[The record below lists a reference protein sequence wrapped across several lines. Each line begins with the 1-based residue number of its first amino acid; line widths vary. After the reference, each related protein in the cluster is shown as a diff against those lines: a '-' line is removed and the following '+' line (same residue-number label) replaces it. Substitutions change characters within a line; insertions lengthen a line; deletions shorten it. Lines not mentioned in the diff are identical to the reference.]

1 MRGCCLRLRC
11 GSGLLLRRRADGAIL
26 QAKSAKM
33 TRKGMGMYMRKG
45 LRRLVGLALAVGLA
59 VAVVQLNESREA
71 LDARQ
76 AAERTRIEDLYH
88 RIDDDLND
96 VDVSLSKLSA
106 ASSPRQSVLLLGDVW
121 RSTGS
126 AGAAMGL
133 LPLSHADSCDMSQ
146 FITRCGD
153 YAHALMGRVL
163 QGRVL
168 TSEDRQQLQ
177 DMRTA
182 CAQIRQ
188 VAGEAIQNGD
198 YVAADNVDT
207 GCYEQSQ
214 SEAAISEYPTLIYD
228 GPFSESAE
236 NQYELTVNTTDR
248 GQVDLSLTE
257 QGGQMLSFM
266 AAPTGDRNDPPS
278 DEESERLKAAAL
290 SFLQELGV
298 EDPAAAYAQY
308 YQGVA
313 VLNFAPRQDGVI
325 LYSDLV
331 KVYLDRENA
340 EVMGLDARNYRLNH
354 RTRDLPKPRITEQQ
368 AAAYVSDSLQVE
380 QTALALIPLTQQ
392 TEVLCYEFK
401 ATQNE
406 TFYIVYI
413 NALTG
418 RPLRHEG
425 RTIRPTRSHKHHAPQ
440 GNLRGDILA
449 RVFLQTLLQNFY

>member
-1 MRGCCLRLRC
+1 MKKVN
-11 GSGLLLRRRADGAIL
+11 D
-26 QAKSAKM
+26 
-33 TRKGMGMYMRKG
+33 MRKG
-45 LRRLVGLALAVGLA
+45 LRRLIWAALAVGL
-59 VAVVQLNESREA
+59 VAALVKLGEDREA
-71 LDARQ
+71 LAARQ
-76 AAERTRIEDLYH
+76 AAERTRIENLYH

-121 RSTGS
+121 RATGS

-146 FITRCGD
+146 FVTRCGD

-163 QGRVL
+163 QGRAL
-168 TSEDRQQLQ
+168 TEEDRRQLG
-177 DMRTA
+177 DMRAA

-188 VAGEAIQNGD
+188 VAGEAIQSGD
-198 YVAADNVDT
+198 YVAADNVDA

-236 NQYELTVNTTDR
+236 NRPPQGEIGERITAQQAAERARRLFSDGTVADTVYVPGALPVYELSVQSASR
-248 GQVDLSLTE
+248 GQVSLSLTE
-257 QGGQMLSFM
+257 QGGELLSFM
-266 AAPTGDRNDPPS
+266 GAPTGDKNDPPS
-278 DEESERLKAAAL
+278 DEESEKLKAAAL

-308 YQGVA
+308 YQGAA

-331 KVYLDRENA
+331 KVYMDRETG

-354 RTRDLPKPRITEQQ
+354 RQRALPRPKLTEEE
-368 AAAYVSDSLQVE
+368 AGAYVSGELQVE
-380 QTALALIPLTQQ
+380 HTDLALIPLTQQ

-401 ATQNE
+401 ATKDD
-406 TFYIVYI
+406 TFYIVYV

-418 RPLRHEG
+418 QEEQIFQVINSAEG
-425 RTIRPTRSHKHHAPQ
+425 D
-440 GNLRGDILA
+440 L
-449 RVFLQTLLQNFY
+449 VV

>member
-1 MRGCCLRLRC
+1 MH
-11 GSGLLLRRRADGAIL
+11 
-26 QAKSAKM
+26 
-33 TRKGMGMYMRKG
+33 MRKG
-45 LRRLVGLALAVGLA
+45 LRRLLTAALGLGL
-59 VAVVQLNESREA
+59 VTTVVQWRQSEETLA
-71 LDARQ
+71 ARQ
-76 AAERTRIEDLYH
+76 AAEQTRIENLYH

-121 RSTGS
+121 RATGS

-146 FITRCGD
+146 FVTRCGD

-163 QGRVL
+163 QGRAL
-168 TSEDRQQLQ
+168 TDEDKRQLQ

-188 VAGEAIQNGD
+188 VAGEAIQSGD

-236 NQYELTVNTTDR
+236 NQAPQSAPGERITAQQAETAAGRLFPGGQVIATAYVPGALPVYELTVNTTDR
-248 GQVDLSLTE
+248 GQVSLSLTV
-257 QGGQMLSFM
+257 QGGQLLSFM
-266 AAPTGDRNDPPS
+266 AAPTGNKNDPPR
-278 DEESERLKAAAL
+278 DAESEALKQSAL

-313 VLNFAPRQDGVI
+313 VLNFAPRQEGVI

-331 KVYLDRENA
+331 KVYLDRETG

-354 RTRDLPKPRITEQQ
+354 RTRELPRPKLTEEQ
-368 AAAYVSDSLQVE
+368 AGAYVSGDLQVE
-380 QTALALIPLTQQ
+380 HTDLALIPLTQQ
-392 TEVLCYEFK
+392 TEVLCYEYK
-401 ATQNE
+401 ATENG

-418 RPLRHEG
+418 EEEQIFQVINSAEG
-425 RTIRPTRSHKHHAPQ
+425 D
-440 GNLRGDILA
+440 L
-449 RVFLQTLLQNFY
+449 VV

>member
-1 MRGCCLRLRC
+1 
-11 GSGLLLRRRADGAIL
+11 
-26 QAKSAKM
+26 
-33 TRKGMGMYMRKG
+33 MRKG
-45 LRRLVGLALAVGLA
+45 LRRLIWAALAVGL
-59 VAVVQLNESREA
+59 VAALVKLGEDREA
-71 LDARQ
+71 LAARQ
-76 AAERTRIEDLYH
+76 AAERTRIENLYH

-121 RSTGS
+121 RATGS

-146 FITRCGD
+146 FVTRCGD

-163 QGRVL
+163 QGRAL
-168 TSEDRQQLQ
+168 TEEDRKQLG
-177 DMRTA
+177 DMRAA

-188 VAGEAIQNGD
+188 VAGEAIQSGD
-198 YVAADNVDT
+198 YVAADNVDA

-236 NQYELTVNTTDR
+236 NRPPQGEIGERITAQQAAERARRLFSDGTVADTVYVPGALPVYELSVQSASR
-248 GQVDLSLTE
+248 GQVSLSLTE
-257 QGGQMLSFM
+257 QGGELLSFM
-266 AAPTGDRNDPPS
+266 GAPTGDKNDPPS
-278 DEESERLKAAAL
+278 DEESEKLKAAAL

-308 YQGVA
+308 YQGAA
-313 VLNFAPRQDGVI
+313 VLNFAPRQAGVI

-331 KVYLDRENA
+331 KVYMDRETG

-354 RTRDLPKPRITEQQ
+354 RQRALPRPKLTEEE
-368 AAAYVSDSLQVE
+368 AGTYVSGELQVE
-380 QTALALIPLTQQ
+380 HTDLALIPLTQQ

-401 ATQNE
+401 ATKDD
-406 TFYIVYI
+406 TFYIVYV

-418 RPLRHEG
+418 EEEQIFQVINSAEG
-425 RTIRPTRSHKHHAPQ
+425 D
-440 GNLRGDILA
+440 L
-449 RVFLQTLLQNFY
+449 VV

>member
-1 MRGCCLRLRC
+1 M
-11 GSGLLLRRRADGAIL
+11 
-26 QAKSAKM
+26 
-33 TRKGMGMYMRKG
+33 
-45 LRRLVGLALAVGLA
+45 RRLIWAALAVGL
-59 VAVVQLNESREA
+59 VAALVKLGEDREA
-71 LDARQ
+71 LAARQ
-76 AAERTRIEDLYH
+76 AAERTRIENLYH

-121 RSTGS
+121 RATGS

-146 FITRCGD
+146 FVTRCGD

-163 QGRVL
+163 QGRAL
-168 TSEDRQQLQ
+168 TEEDRRQLG
-177 DMRTA
+177 DMRAA

-188 VAGEAIQNGD
+188 VAGEAIQSGD
-198 YVAADNVDT
+198 YVAADNVDA

-236 NQYELTVNTTDR
+236 NRPPQGEIGERITAQQAAERARRLFSDGTVAETVYVPGALPVYELSVQSASR
-248 GQVDLSLTE
+248 GQVSLSLTE
-257 QGGQMLSFM
+257 QGGELLSFM
-266 AAPTGDRNDPPS
+266 GAPTGDKNDPPS
-278 DEESERLKAAAL
+278 DEESEKLKAAAL

-308 YQGVA
+308 YQGAA
-313 VLNFAPRQDGVI
+313 VLNFAPRQAGVI

-331 KVYLDRENA
+331 KVYMDRETG

-354 RTRDLPKPRITEQQ
+354 RQRALPRPKLTEEE
-368 AAAYVSDSLQVE
+368 AGAYVSGELQVE
-380 QTALALIPLTQQ
+380 HTDLALIPLTQQ

-401 ATQNE
+401 ATKDG
-406 TFYIVYI
+406 TFYIVYV

-418 RPLRHEG
+418 EEEQIFQVINSAEG
-425 RTIRPTRSHKHHAPQ
+425 D
-440 GNLRGDILA
+440 L
-449 RVFLQTLLQNFY
+449 VV

>member
-1 MRGCCLRLRC
+1 M
-11 GSGLLLRRRADGAIL
+11 
-26 QAKSAKM
+26 
-33 TRKGMGMYMRKG
+33 RKGM
-45 LRRLVGLALAVGLA
+45 RRLVWTALAVGLV
-59 VAVVQLNESREA
+59 VALVQLNESREA

-76 AAERTRIEDLYH
+76 AAERTRIENLYH

-126 AGAAMGL
+126 AGAAMAL
-133 LPLSHADSCDMSQ
+133 LPLSHADNSQMCQ

-163 QGRVL
+163 QGRAL
-168 TSEDRQQLQ
+168 TDEDKKQLQ

-188 VAGEAIQNGD
+188 IADEAIQSGD
-198 YVAADNVDT
+198 FVAADNVDG

-236 NQYELTVNTTDR
+236 NQAPKRDPGERITAQQAQLAAQKLFPGCAVKASAYVPGALPVYELTLETADR
-248 GQVDLSLTE
+248 GEVDLSLTE
-257 QGGQMLSFM
+257 QGGELLSYM
-266 AAPTGDRNDPPS
+266 ASPTGDKNDPPS
-278 DEESERLKAAAL
+278 DEESEKLKAAAL
-290 SFLQELGV
+290 AFLQELGV

-313 VLNFAPRQDGVI
+313 VLNFAPRQAGVI

-331 KVYLDRENA
+331 KVYMDRETG
-340 EVMGLDARNYRLNH
+340 EVMGVDARNYRLNH
-354 RTRDLPKPRITEQQ
+354 RTRALPKRKITQQQ
-368 AAAYVSDSLQVE
+368 AAEYVSGSLQVE
-380 QTALALIPLTQQ
+380 HVDLALIPLTQQ

-401 ATQNE
+401 ATQND

-413 NALTG
+413 NAITG
-418 RPLRHEG
+418 EEEQIFQVINSQEG
-425 RTIRPTRSHKHHAPQ
+425 D
-440 GNLRGDILA
+440 L
-449 RVFLQTLLQNFY
+449 VV

>member
-1 MRGCCLRLRC
+1 
-11 GSGLLLRRRADGAIL
+11 
-26 QAKSAKM
+26 
-33 TRKGMGMYMRKG
+33 MRKG
-45 LRRLVGLALAVGLA
+45 LRKIVLAALAVGLIA
-59 VAVVQLNESREA
+59 ALVKLNEGREA
-71 LDARQ
+71 LAARQ
-76 AAERTRIEDLYH
+76 AAERTRIENLYH

-126 AGAAMGL
+126 AGAAMAL
-133 LPLSHADSCDMSQ
+133 LPLSHADSAGMCQ

-153 YAHALMGRVL
+153 YAQALMGRVL
-163 QGRVL
+163 QGKAL
-168 TSEDRQQLQ
+168 TDDDRRQLQ

-188 VAGEAIQNGD
+188 MAGEAIQSGD
-198 YVAADNVDT
+198 FVAADNVDG
-207 GCYEQSQ
+207 GCYEQQ

-236 NQYELTVNTTDR
+236 NQAPQSDPGERITAQQAEAAAGRLFPGGKVTATAYVPGSLPVYELTVDTADR
-248 GQVDLSLTE
+248 GQVSLSLTE
-257 QGGQMLSFM
+257 QGGQLLAFM
-266 AAPTGDRNDPPS
+266 GTPAGDKNDPPS
-278 DEESERLKAAAL
+278 DQESERLKQAAL

-313 VLNFAPRQDGVI
+313 VLNFAPRQEGVI

-331 KVYLDRENA
+331 KVYLDRDTG
-340 EVMGLDARNYRLNH
+340 EVMGMDARNYRLNH
-354 RTRDLPKPRITEQQ
+354 RPRSLPRPQITEQQ
-368 AAAYVSDSLQVE
+368 AADYVSGSLRIE
-380 QTALALIPLTQQ
+380 QIALALIPLTEQ

-401 ATQNE
+401 ATQSE

-418 RPLRHEG
+418 EEEQIFEVINSEEG
-425 RTIRPTRSHKHHAPQ
+425 D
-440 GNLRGDILA
+440 L
-449 RVFLQTLLQNFY
+449 VV

>member
-1 MRGCCLRLRC
+1 
-11 GSGLLLRRRADGAIL
+11 
-26 QAKSAKM
+26 
-33 TRKGMGMYMRKG
+33 MRKG
-45 LRRLVGLALAVGLA
+45 LRRLIWAALAVGL
-59 VAVVQLNESREA
+59 VAALVKLGEDREA
-71 LDARQ
+71 LAARQ
-76 AAERTRIEDLYH
+76 AAERTRIENLYH

-121 RSTGS
+121 RATGS

-146 FITRCGD
+146 FVTRCGD

-163 QGRVL
+163 QGRAL
-168 TSEDRQQLQ
+168 TEEDRKQLG
-177 DMRTA
+177 DMRAA

-188 VAGEAIQNGD
+188 VAGEAIQSGD
-198 YVAADNVDT
+198 YVAADNVDA

-236 NQYELTVNTTDR
+236 NRPPQGEIGERITAQQAAERARRLFSDGTVADTVYVPGALPVYELSVQSTSR
-248 GQVDLSLTE
+248 GQVSLSLTE
-257 QGGQMLSFM
+257 QGGELLSFM
-266 AAPTGDRNDPPS
+266 GAPTGDKNDPPS
-278 DEESERLKAAAL
+278 DEESEKLKAAAL

-308 YQGVA
+308 YQGAA

-331 KVYLDRENA
+331 KVYMDRETG

-354 RTRDLPKPRITEQQ
+354 RQRALPRPKLTEEE
-368 AAAYVSDSLQVE
+368 AGTYVSGELQVE
-380 QTALALIPLTQQ
+380 HTDLALIPLTPQ

-401 ATQNE
+401 ATKDG
-406 TFYIVYI
+406 TFYIVYV

-418 RPLRHEG
+418 EEEQIFQVINSAEG
-425 RTIRPTRSHKHHAPQ
+425 D
-440 GNLRGDILA
+440 L
-449 RVFLQTLLQNFY
+449 VV

>member
-1 MRGCCLRLRC
+1 
-11 GSGLLLRRRADGAIL
+11 
-26 QAKSAKM
+26 
-33 TRKGMGMYMRKG
+33 MRKG
-45 LRRLVGLALAVGLA
+45 LRRLIWAALAVGL
-59 VAVVQLNESREA
+59 VAALVKLGEDREA
-71 LDARQ
+71 LAAQQ
-76 AAERTRIEDLYH
+76 AAERTRIENLYH

-121 RSTGS
+121 RATGS

-146 FITRCGD
+146 FVTRCGD

-163 QGRVL
+163 QGRAL
-168 TSEDRQQLQ
+168 TEEDRKQLG

-188 VAGEAIQNGD
+188 VAGEAIQSGD
-198 YVAADNVDT
+198 YVAADNVDA

-236 NQYELTVNTTDR
+236 NRPPQGEIGERITAQQAAERARRLFSDGTVAETVYVPGALPVYELSVQSASR
-248 GQVDLSLTE
+248 GQVSLSLTE
-257 QGGQMLSFM
+257 QGGELLSFM
-266 AAPTGDRNDPPS
+266 GAPTGDKNDPPS
-278 DEESERLKAAAL
+278 DEESEKLKAAAL

-308 YQGVA
+308 YQGAA
-313 VLNFAPRQDGVI
+313 VLNFAPRQAGVI

-331 KVYLDRENA
+331 KVYMDRETG

-354 RTRDLPKPRITEQQ
+354 RQRALPRPKLTEEE
-368 AAAYVSDSLQVE
+368 AGTYVSGELQVE
-380 QTALALIPLTQQ
+380 HTDLALIPLTQQ

-401 ATQNE
+401 ATKDG
-406 TFYIVYI
+406 TFYIVYV

-418 RPLRHEG
+418 QEEQIFQVINSAEG
-425 RTIRPTRSHKHHAPQ
+425 D
-440 GNLRGDILA
+440 L
-449 RVFLQTLLQNFY
+449 VV

>member
-1 MRGCCLRLRC
+1 MKKVN
-11 GSGLLLRRRADGAIL
+11 D
-26 QAKSAKM
+26 
-33 TRKGMGMYMRKG
+33 MRKG
-45 LRRLVGLALAVGLA
+45 LRRLIWAALAVGL
-59 VAVVQLNESREA
+59 VAALVKLGEDREA
-71 LDARQ
+71 LAARQ
-76 AAERTRIEDLYH
+76 TAERTRIENLYR

-121 RSTGS
+121 RATGS

-146 FITRCGD
+146 FVTRCGD

-163 QGRVL
+163 QGRTL
-168 TSEDRQQLQ
+168 TEEDRRQLG
-177 DMRTA
+177 DMRAT

-188 VAGEAIQNGD
+188 VAGEAIQSGD
-198 YVAADNVDT
+198 YVAADNVDA

-236 NQYELTVNTTDR
+236 NRPPQGEIGERITAQQAAERARRLFSDGTVADTVYVPGALPVYELSVQSASR
-248 GQVDLSLTE
+248 GQVSLSLTE
-257 QGGQMLSFM
+257 QGGELLSFM
-266 AAPTGDRNDPPS
+266 GAPTGDKNDPPS
-278 DEESERLKAAAL
+278 DEESEKLKAAAL

-308 YQGVA
+308 YQGAA
-313 VLNFAPRQDGVI
+313 VLNFAPRQAGVI

-331 KVYLDRENA
+331 KVYMDRETG

-354 RTRDLPKPRITEQQ
+354 RQRALPRPKLTEEE
-368 AAAYVSDSLQVE
+368 AGTYVSGELQVE
-380 QTALALIPLTQQ
+380 HTDLALIPLTQQ

-401 ATQNE
+401 ATKDG
-406 TFYIVYI
+406 TFYIVYV

-418 RPLRHEG
+418 EEEQIFQVINSAEG
-425 RTIRPTRSHKHHAPQ
+425 D
-440 GNLRGDILA
+440 L
-449 RVFLQTLLQNFY
+449 VV

>member
-1 MRGCCLRLRC
+1 M
-11 GSGLLLRRRADGAIL
+11 
-26 QAKSAKM
+26 
-33 TRKGMGMYMRKG
+33 
-45 LRRLVGLALAVGLA
+45 RRLIWAALAVGL
-59 VAVVQLNESREA
+59 VAALVKLGEDREA
-71 LDARQ
+71 LAARQ
-76 AAERTRIEDLYH
+76 AAERTRIENLYH

-121 RSTGS
+121 RATGS

-146 FITRCGD
+146 FVTRCGD

-163 QGRVL
+163 QGRAL
-168 TSEDRQQLQ
+168 TEEDRKQLG
-177 DMRTA
+177 DMRAA

-188 VAGEAIQNGD
+188 VAGEAIQSGD
-198 YVAADNVDT
+198 YVAADNVDA

-236 NQYELTVNTTDR
+236 NRPPQGEIGERITAQQAAERARRLFSDGTVAETVYVPGALPVYELSVQSASR
-248 GQVDLSLTE
+248 GQVSLSLTE
-257 QGGQMLSFM
+257 QGGELLSFM
-266 AAPTGDRNDPPS
+266 GAPTGDKNDPPS
-278 DEESERLKAAAL
+278 DEESEKLKAAAL

-308 YQGVA
+308 YQGAA
-313 VLNFAPRQDGVI
+313 VLNFAPRQAGVI

-331 KVYLDRENA
+331 KVYMDRETG

-354 RTRDLPKPRITEQQ
+354 RQRALPRPKLTEEE
-368 AAAYVSDSLQVE
+368 AGTYVSGELQVE
-380 QTALALIPLTQQ
+380 HTDLALIPLTQQ

-401 ATQNE
+401 ATKDG
-406 TFYIVYI
+406 TFYIVYV

-418 RPLRHEG
+418 EEEQIFQVINSAEG
-425 RTIRPTRSHKHHAPQ
+425 D
-440 GNLRGDILA
+440 L
-449 RVFLQTLLQNFY
+449 VV

>member
-1 MRGCCLRLRC
+1 
-11 GSGLLLRRRADGAIL
+11 
-26 QAKSAKM
+26 
-33 TRKGMGMYMRKG
+33 MRKG
-45 LRRLVGLALAVGLA
+45 LRRLIWAALAVGL
-59 VAVVQLNESREA
+59 VAALVKLGEDREA
-71 LDARQ
+71 LAARQ
-76 AAERTRIEDLYH
+76 AAERTRIENLYH

-121 RSTGS
+121 RATGS

-146 FITRCGD
+146 FVTRCGD

-163 QGRVL
+163 QGRTL
-168 TSEDRQQLQ
+168 TEEDRRQLG
-177 DMRTA
+177 DMRAA

-188 VAGEAIQNGD
+188 VAGEAIQSGD
-198 YVAADNVDT
+198 YVAADNVDA

-236 NQYELTVNTTDR
+236 NRPPQGEIGERITAQQAAERARRLFSDGTVAETVYVPGALPVYELSVQSASR
-248 GQVDLSLTE
+248 GQVSLSLTE
-257 QGGQMLSFM
+257 QGGELLSFM
-266 AAPTGDRNDPPS
+266 GAPTGDKNDPPS
-278 DEESERLKAAAL
+278 DEESEKLKAAAL

-308 YQGVA
+308 YQGAA

-331 KVYLDRENA
+331 KVYMDRETG

-354 RTRDLPKPRITEQQ
+354 RQRALPRPKLTEEE
-368 AAAYVSDSLQVE
+368 AGAYVSGELQVE
-380 QTALALIPLTQQ
+380 HTDLALIPLTQQ

-401 ATQNE
+401 ATKDG
-406 TFYIVYI
+406 TFYIVYV

-418 RPLRHEG
+418 EEEQIFEVINSAEG
-425 RTIRPTRSHKHHAPQ
+425 D
-440 GNLRGDILA
+440 L
-449 RVFLQTLLQNFY
+449 VV

>member
-1 MRGCCLRLRC
+1 
-11 GSGLLLRRRADGAIL
+11 
-26 QAKSAKM
+26 
-33 TRKGMGMYMRKG
+33 MYMRKG

-59 VAVVQLNESREA
+59 VAVVRLNESREA

-146 FITRCGD
+146 FVTRCGD

-236 NQYELTVNTTDR
+236 NQAPKGDPGERITAQQAQGLARKLFPGGEIQAWAYVPGALPVYELTLETADR

-354 RTRDLPKPRITEQQ
+354 RTRDLPKPQITEQQ

-418 RPLRHEG
+418 QEEQIFEVINSEEG
-425 RTIRPTRSHKHHAPQ
+425 D
-440 GNLRGDILA
+440 L
-449 RVFLQTLLQNFY
+449 VV

>member
-1 MRGCCLRLRC
+1 
-11 GSGLLLRRRADGAIL
+11 
-26 QAKSAKM
+26 
-33 TRKGMGMYMRKG
+33 MRKG
-45 LRRLVGLALAVGLA
+45 WRRLIWAVLGLGLVVAL
-59 VAVVQLNESREA
+59 VQLNESREA

-76 AAERTRIEDLYH
+76 AAERTRIENLYH

-126 AGAAMGL
+126 AGAAMAL
-133 LPLSHADSCDMSQ
+133 LPLSHADNSQMCQ

-153 YAHALMGRVL
+153 YAHALMGQVL
-163 QGRVL
+163 QGKAL
-168 TSEDRQQLQ
+168 TDEDQRQLQ
-177 DMRTA
+177 QMRAA

-188 VAGEAIQNGD
+188 IAGEAIQSGD
-198 YVAADNVDT
+198 FVAADNVDG

-236 NQYELTVNTTDR
+236 NQAPKRDPGERITAQQAQLAAQKLFPGCAVKASAYVPGALPVYELTLETADR
-248 GQVDLSLTE
+248 GEVDLSLTE
-257 QGGQMLSFM
+257 QGGELLSYM
-266 AAPTGDRNDPPS
+266 ASPTGDKNDPPS
-278 DEESERLKAAAL
+278 DEESEKLKAAAL
-290 SFLQELGV
+290 AFLQELGV

-313 VLNFAPRQDGVI
+313 VLNFAPRQAGVI

-331 KVYLDRENA
+331 KVYMDREMG
-340 EVMGLDARNYRLNH
+340 EVMGVDARNYRLNH
-354 RTRDLPKPRITEQQ
+354 RTRDLPKRKITQQQ
-368 AAAYVSDSLQVE
+368 AAEYVSDSLQVE
-380 QTALALIPLTQQ
+380 HVDLALIPLTQQ

-401 ATQNE
+401 ATQSD

-418 RPLRHEG
+418 EEEQIFQVINSQEG
-425 RTIRPTRSHKHHAPQ
+425 D
-440 GNLRGDILA
+440 L
-449 RVFLQTLLQNFY
+449 VV

>member
-1 MRGCCLRLRC
+1 
-11 GSGLLLRRRADGAIL
+11 
-26 QAKSAKM
+26 
-33 TRKGMGMYMRKG
+33 MRKG
-45 LRRLVGLALAVGLA
+45 LRRLIWAALAVGL
-59 VAVVQLNESREA
+59 VAALVKLGEDREA
-71 LDARQ
+71 LAARQ
-76 AAERTRIEDLYH
+76 AAERTRIENLYH

-121 RSTGS
+121 RATGS

-146 FITRCGD
+146 FVTRCGD

-163 QGRVL
+163 QGRAL
-168 TSEDRQQLQ
+168 TEEDRRQLG
-177 DMRTA
+177 DMRAA

-188 VAGEAIQNGD
+188 VAGEAIQSGD
-198 YVAADNVDT
+198 YVAADNVDA

-236 NQYELTVNTTDR
+236 NRPPQGEIGERITAQQAAERARRLFSDGTVAETVYVPGALPVYELSVQSASR
-248 GQVDLSLTE
+248 GQVSLSLTE
-257 QGGQMLSFM
+257 QGGELLSFM
-266 AAPTGDRNDPPS
+266 GAPTGDKNDPPS
-278 DEESERLKAAAL
+278 DEESEKLKAAAL

-308 YQGVA
+308 YQGAA
-313 VLNFAPRQDGVI
+313 VLNFAPRQAGVI

-331 KVYLDRENA
+331 KVYMDRETG
-340 EVMGLDARNYRLNH
+340 EVMGLDARSYRLNH
-354 RTRDLPKPRITEQQ
+354 RQRALPRPKLTEEE
-368 AAAYVSDSLQVE
+368 AGAYVSGELQVE
-380 QTALALIPLTQQ
+380 HTDLALIPLTQQ

-401 ATQNE
+401 ATKDG
-406 TFYIVYI
+406 TFYIVYV

-418 RPLRHEG
+418 EEEQIFQVINSAEG
-425 RTIRPTRSHKHHAPQ
+425 D
-440 GNLRGDILA
+440 L
-449 RVFLQTLLQNFY
+449 VV

>member
-1 MRGCCLRLRC
+1 
-11 GSGLLLRRRADGAIL
+11 
-26 QAKSAKM
+26 
-33 TRKGMGMYMRKG
+33 MRKG
-45 LRRLVGLALAVGLA
+45 LRRLVTAALAVGLMAAA
-59 VAVVQLNESREA
+59 VQWRQSAEA
-71 LDARQ
+71 LAARQ
-76 AAERTRIEDLYH
+76 AAERTRIENLYH

-106 ASSPRQSVLLLGDVW
+106 AGSPRQTVLLLGDVW
-121 RSTGS
+121 RATGS
-126 AGAAMGL
+126 AGAAMAL

-146 FITRCGD
+146 FVTRCGD

-163 QGRVL
+163 QGRAL
-168 TSEDRQQLQ
+168 TDRDKQQLR

-188 VAGEAIQNGD
+188 TAGEAIQRGD
-198 YVAADNVDT
+198 YVAADAVDA
-207 GCYEQSQ
+207 GCYEQTQ

-236 NQYELTVNTTDR
+236 NQPPKRDPGQRITAQQARAAAERLFPGKIGEPVYVPGALPVYELTVETADR
-248 GQVDLSLTE
+248 GPVSLSLTE
-257 QGGQMLSFM
+257 QGGELLSFM
-266 AAPTGDRNDPPS
+266 ATPTGDRNDPPS
-278 DEESERLKAAAL
+278 DEESRRLKEAAL

-313 VLNFAPRQDGVI
+313 VLNFAPRQEGAI

-331 KVYLDRENA
+331 KVYMDRETG

-354 RTRDLPKPRITEQQ
+354 RTRELPRPRISEQQ
-368 AAAYVSDSLQVE
+368 AAEYVSDSLHIE
-380 QTALALIPLTQQ
+380 HTDIALIPLTKQS
-392 TEVLCYEFK
+392 EVLCYEFK
-401 ATQNE
+401 ATKDG

-418 RPLRHEG
+418 EEEQIFEVINSEEG
-425 RTIRPTRSHKHHAPQ
+425 D
-440 GNLRGDILA
+440 L
-449 RVFLQTLLQNFY
+449 VV

>member
-1 MRGCCLRLRC
+1 MKKVN
-11 GSGLLLRRRADGAIL
+11 D
-26 QAKSAKM
+26 
-33 TRKGMGMYMRKG
+33 MRKG
-45 LRRLVGLALAVGLA
+45 LRRLIWAALAVGL
-59 VAVVQLNESREA
+59 VAALVKLGEDREA
-71 LDARQ
+71 LAARQ
-76 AAERTRIEDLYH
+76 AAERTRIENLYH

-121 RSTGS
+121 RATGS

-146 FITRCGD
+146 FVTRCGD

-163 QGRVL
+163 QGRAL
-168 TSEDRQQLQ
+168 TEEDRKQLG
-177 DMRTA
+177 DMRAA

-188 VAGEAIQNGD
+188 VAGEAIQSGD
-198 YVAADNVDT
+198 YVAADNVDA

-236 NQYELTVNTTDR
+236 NRPPQGEIGERITAQQAAERARRLFSDGTVAETVYVPGALPVYELSVQSASR
-248 GQVDLSLTE
+248 GQVSLSLTE
-257 QGGQMLSFM
+257 QGGELLSFM
-266 AAPTGDRNDPPS
+266 GAPTGDKTDPPS
-278 DEESERLKAAAL
+278 DEESEKLKAAAL

-308 YQGVA
+308 YQGAA

-331 KVYLDRENA
+331 KVYMDRETG

-354 RTRDLPKPRITEQQ
+354 RQRALPRPKLTEEE
-368 AAAYVSDSLQVE
+368 AGTYVSGELQVE
-380 QTALALIPLTQQ
+380 HTDLALIPLTQQ

-401 ATQNE
+401 ATKDD

-418 RPLRHEG
+418 EEEQIFQVINSAEG
-425 RTIRPTRSHKHHAPQ
+425 D
-440 GNLRGDILA
+440 L
-449 RVFLQTLLQNFY
+449 VV

>member
-1 MRGCCLRLRC
+1 
-11 GSGLLLRRRADGAIL
+11 
-26 QAKSAKM
+26 
-33 TRKGMGMYMRKG
+33 MRKG
-45 LRRLVGLALAVGLA
+45 LRRLIWAALAVGL
-59 VAVVQLNESREA
+59 VAALVKLGEDREA
-71 LDARQ
+71 LAARQ
-76 AAERTRIEDLYH
+76 AAERTRIENLYH

-121 RSTGS
+121 RATGS

-146 FITRCGD
+146 FVTRCGD

-163 QGRVL
+163 QGRAL
-168 TSEDRQQLQ
+168 TEEDRRQLG
-177 DMRTA
+177 DMRAA

-188 VAGEAIQNGD
+188 VAGEAIQSGD
-198 YVAADNVDT
+198 YVAADNVDA

-236 NQYELTVNTTDR
+236 NRPPQGEIGERITAQQAAERARRLFSDGTVAETVYVPGALPVYELSVQSASR
-248 GQVDLSLTE
+248 GQVSLSLTE
-257 QGGQMLSFM
+257 QGGELLSFM
-266 AAPTGDRNDPPS
+266 GAPTGDKNDPPS
-278 DEESERLKAAAL
+278 DEESEKLKAAAL

-308 YQGVA
+308 YQGAA
-313 VLNFAPRQDGVI
+313 VLNFAPRQAGVI

-331 KVYLDRENA
+331 KVYMDRETG

-354 RTRDLPKPRITEQQ
+354 RQRALPRPKLTEEE
-368 AAAYVSDSLQVE
+368 AGAYVSGELQVE
-380 QTALALIPLTQQ
+380 HTDLALIPLTQQ

-401 ATQNE
+401 ATKDG

-418 RPLRHEG
+418 EEEQIFEVINSEEG
-425 RTIRPTRSHKHHAPQ
+425 D
-440 GNLRGDILA
+440 L
-449 RVFLQTLLQNFY
+449 VV

>member
-1 MRGCCLRLRC
+1 
-11 GSGLLLRRRADGAIL
+11 
-26 QAKSAKM
+26 
-33 TRKGMGMYMRKG
+33 MRKG
-45 LRRLVGLALAVGLA
+45 LRRLIWAALGLGLVVALVKLG
-59 VAVVQLNESREA
+59 ESREA
-71 LDARQ
+71 LEARQ
-76 AAERTRIEDLYH
+76 ATERTRIENLYH

-106 ASSPRQSVLLLGDVW
+106 AASPRQTVLLLGDVW
-121 RSTGS
+121 RATGS
-126 AGAAMGL
+126 AGAAMAL

-146 FITRCGD
+146 FVTRCGD

-163 QGRVL
+163 QGLAL
-168 TSEDRQQLQ
+168 TDEDKRQLQ

-188 VAGEAIQNGD
+188 VAGDAIQSGD
-198 YVAADNVDT
+198 YVAADAVDG
-207 GCYEQSQ
+207 GCYQQTQ

-236 NQYELTVNTTDR
+236 NQAPQSDPGQRITAQQAQTAAQKLFPGGQIQAWAYVPGALPVYELTVNTTDR
-248 GQVDLSLTE
+248 GLVSLSLTE
-257 QGGQMLSFM
+257 RGGQMLSFM
-266 AAPTGDRNDPPS
+266 ASPTGDRNDPPS
-278 DEESERLKAAAL
+278 DQESERLKATAL

-308 YQGVA
+308 YQGLA

-331 KVYLDRENA
+331 KVYLDRDTG

-354 RTRDLPKPRITEQQ
+354 RTRALPRPQISERQ
-368 AAAYVSDSLQVE
+368 AAEYVSDSLHIE
-380 QTALALIPLTQQ
+380 HTDLALIPLTQQ

-401 ATQNE
+401 ATRDG
-406 TFYIVYI
+406 TFYIVYV

-418 RPLRHEG
+418 EEEQIFQVINSEEG
-425 RTIRPTRSHKHHAPQ
+425 D
-440 GNLRGDILA
+440 L
-449 RVFLQTLLQNFY
+449 VV

>member
-1 MRGCCLRLRC
+1 
-11 GSGLLLRRRADGAIL
+11 
-26 QAKSAKM
+26 
-33 TRKGMGMYMRKG
+33 MRKG
-45 LRRLVGLALAVGLA
+45 WRRLIWAVLGLGLVVALVKLG
-59 VAVVQLNESREA
+59 ESREA

-76 AAERTRIEDLYH
+76 AAERTRIENLYH

-126 AGAAMGL
+126 AGAAMAL
-133 LPLSHADSCDMSQ
+133 LPLSHADSCGMSQ

-153 YAHALMGRVL
+153 YAHALMGQVL
-163 QGRVL
+163 QGKAL
-168 TSEDRQQLQ
+168 TDEDQRQLQ
-177 DMRTA
+177 QMRAA

-188 VAGEAIQNGD
+188 IAGEAIQSGD
-198 YVAADNVDT
+198 FVAADNVDG

-236 NQYELTVNTTDR
+236 NQAPKRDPGERITAQQAQLAAQKLFPGCAVKASAYVPGALPVYELTLETADR
-248 GQVDLSLTE
+248 GEVDLSLTE
-257 QGGQMLSFM
+257 QGGDLLSYM
-266 AAPTGDRNDPPS
+266 ASPTGDKNDPPS
-278 DEESERLKAAAL
+278 DEESEKLKAAAL
-290 SFLQELGV
+290 AFLQELGV

-313 VLNFAPRQDGVI
+313 VLNFAPRQAGVI

-331 KVYLDRENA
+331 KVYMDRETG
-340 EVMGLDARNYRLNH
+340 EVMGVDARNYRLNH
-354 RTRDLPKPRITEQQ
+354 RTRDLPKRKITQQQ
-368 AAAYVSDSLQVE
+368 AAEYVSDSLQVE
-380 QTALALIPLTQQ
+380 HVDLALIPLTQQ

-401 ATQNE
+401 ATQND

-418 RPLRHEG
+418 EEEQIFQVINSQEG
-425 RTIRPTRSHKHHAPQ
+425 D
-440 GNLRGDILA
+440 L
-449 RVFLQTLLQNFY
+449 VV

>member
-1 MRGCCLRLRC
+1 
-11 GSGLLLRRRADGAIL
+11 
-26 QAKSAKM
+26 
-33 TRKGMGMYMRKG
+33 MRKG
-45 LRRLVGLALAVGLA
+45 LRRLIWAALAVGL
-59 VAVVQLNESREA
+59 VAALVKLGEDREA
-71 LDARQ
+71 LAARQ
-76 AAERTRIEDLYH
+76 AAERTRIENLYH

-121 RSTGS
+121 RATGS

-146 FITRCGD
+146 FVTRCGD

-163 QGRVL
+163 QGRAL
-168 TSEDRQQLQ
+168 TEEDRKQLG
-177 DMRTA
+177 DMRAA

-188 VAGEAIQNGD
+188 VAGEAIQSGD
-198 YVAADNVDT
+198 YVAADNVDA

-236 NQYELTVNTTDR
+236 NRPPQGEIGERITAQQAAERARRLFSDGTVADTVYVPGALPVYELSVQSASR
-248 GQVDLSLTE
+248 GQVSLSLTE
-257 QGGQMLSFM
+257 QGGELLSFM
-266 AAPTGDRNDPPS
+266 GAPTGDKNDPPS
-278 DEESERLKAAAL
+278 DEESEKLKAAAL

-308 YQGVA
+308 YQGAA

-331 KVYLDRENA
+331 KVYMDRETG

-354 RTRDLPKPRITEQQ
+354 RQRALPRPKLTEEE
-368 AAAYVSDSLQVE
+368 AGTYVSGELQVE
-380 QTALALIPLTQQ
+380 HTDLALIPLTQQ

-401 ATQNE
+401 ATKDG
-406 TFYIVYI
+406 TFYIVYV

-418 RPLRHEG
+418 QEEQIFQVINSAEG
-425 RTIRPTRSHKHHAPQ
+425 D
-440 GNLRGDILA
+440 L
-449 RVFLQTLLQNFY
+449 VV

>member
-1 MRGCCLRLRC
+1 M
-11 GSGLLLRRRADGAIL
+11 
-26 QAKSAKM
+26 KKW
-33 TRKGMGMYMRKG
+33 
-45 LRRLVGLALAVGLA
+45 LRRLVWAALGVGLA
-59 VAVVQLNESREA
+59 ATVVQLQESREA
-71 LDARQ
+71 LDVRE
-76 AAERTRIEDLYH
+76 AAERTRIENLYH

-126 AGAAMGL
+126 AGAAMAL
-133 LPLSHADSCDMSQ
+133 LPLSHADSCEMSQ

-153 YAHALMGRVL
+153 YAHTLMGRVL
-163 QGRVL
+163 QGRAL
-168 TSEDRQQLQ
+168 TSEDKKQLS
-177 DMRTA
+177 DMRAA

-188 VAGEAIQNGD
+188 TAGEAIQNGD
-198 YVAADNVDT
+198 YVAADNVDA
-207 GCYEQSQ
+207 GCYEQTQ

-236 NQYELTVNTTDR
+236 NQAPKSDPGERITAQQAQLAAQKLFPGCAVKASAYVPGALPVYELTLETADR
-248 GQVDLSLTE
+248 GEVSLSLTE
-257 QGGQMLSFM
+257 QGGKLLSFL
-266 AAPTGDRNDPPS
+266 ASPAGDKSDPPS
-278 DEESERLKAAAL
+278 DEESERLREAAL
-290 SFLQELGV
+290 AFLQELGV

-331 KVYLDRENA
+331 KVYMDRETGD
-340 EVMGLDARNYRLNH
+340 VMGVDARNYRLNH
-354 RTRDLPKPRITEQQ
+354 RTRALPKPRITEQQ
-368 AAAYVSDSLQVE
+368 AAEYVSDSLQVE
-380 QTALALIPLTQQ
+380 QTALALIPLTKQ

-401 ATQNE
+401 ATQND

-418 RPLRHEG
+418 EEEQIFEVINSEEG
-425 RTIRPTRSHKHHAPQ
+425 D
-440 GNLRGDILA
+440 L
-449 RVFLQTLLQNFY
+449 VV

>member
-1 MRGCCLRLRC
+1 
-11 GSGLLLRRRADGAIL
+11 
-26 QAKSAKM
+26 
-33 TRKGMGMYMRKG
+33 MRKG
-45 LRRLVGLALAVGLA
+45 FRRLVGAALAVGLI
-59 VAVVQLNESREA
+59 VALVKLGEGREA
-71 LDARQ
+71 LEARQ
-76 AAERTRIEDLYH
+76 AAERTRIENLYH

-121 RSTGS
+121 RATGS

-133 LPLSHADSCDMSQ
+133 LPLSHADSVEMSQ
-146 FITRCGD
+146 FVTRCGD

-163 QGRVL
+163 QGGAL
-168 TSEDRQQLQ
+168 TAEDRQQLQ

-182 CAQIRQ
+182 CANIRQ
-188 VAGEAIQNGD
+188 VAGAAIQSGD
-198 YVAADNVDT
+198 YVAPDNVDS
-207 GCYEQSQ
+207 GCYEQTQ

-228 GPFSESAE
+228 GPFSESVE
-236 NQYELTVNTTDR
+236 NHAPQSEPGERITAQQAAAAAGRLFPGGEIGNTAYVPGALPVYELTIQTADR
-248 GQVDLSLTE
+248 GEVALSLTE
-257 QGGQMLSFM
+257 RGGKLLSFM
-266 AAPTGDRNDPPS
+266 TAPKGNRNDPPS
-278 DEESERLKAAAL
+278 DEESQRLKESAL

-313 VLNFAPRQDGVI
+313 VLNFAPRQAGVI

-331 KVYLDRENA
+331 KVYLDRETG

-354 RTRDLPKPRITEQQ
+354 RTRDLPRPQLTEEQ
-368 AAAYVSDSLQVE
+368 AEAYVSGDLVVE
-380 QTALALIPLTQQ
+380 HRDLALIPLTEQ

-401 ATQNE
+401 ATRDE

-418 RPLRHEG
+418 QEEQIFEVINSQEG
-425 RTIRPTRSHKHHAPQ
+425 D
-440 GNLRGDILA
+440 L
-449 RVFLQTLLQNFY
+449 VV

>member
-1 MRGCCLRLRC
+1 MKKR
-11 GSGLLLRRRADGAIL
+11 
-26 QAKSAKM
+26 
-33 TRKGMGMYMRKG
+33 
-45 LRRLVGLALAVGLA
+45 LRRLVWAALGLGLVVTLVRLA
-59 VAVVQLNESREA
+59 ESREA

-76 AAERTRIEDLYH
+76 AAERTRIENLYH
-88 RIDDDLND
+88 KIDDDLND

-106 ASSPRQSVLLLGDVW
+106 ASSPRQTVLLLGDVW
-121 RSTGS
+121 RATGS
-126 AGAAMGL
+126 AGAAMAL
-133 LPLSHADSCDMSQ
+133 LPLSHADSSDMSQ

-163 QGRVL
+163 QGKAL
-168 TSEDRQQLQ
+168 TAEDKKQVS

-182 CAQIRQ
+182 CAEIRQ
-188 VAGEAIQNGD
+188 VAGEAIQSGD
-198 YVAADNVDT
+198 YVAADNVDG
-207 GCYEQSQ
+207 GCYEQTQ

-236 NQYELTVNTTDR
+236 NRAPQSEPGERITAQQAEGVAGRLFPGAQIKDTVHVPGALPVYELTVETADR
-248 GQVDLSLTE
+248 GAVSLSLTE
-257 QGGQMLSFM
+257 QGGELLSFM
-266 AAPTGDRNDPPS
+266 ASPTGDKSDPPS
-278 DEESERLKAAAL
+278 DRESERLKEAAL

-313 VLNFAPRQDGVI
+313 VLNFAPRQNGVI

-331 KVYLDRENA
+331 KVYLDRETV

-354 RTRDLPKPRITEQQ
+354 RERALARPRLSKEQ
-368 AAAYVSDSLQVE
+368 AAAYVSDDLQVE
-380 QTALALIPLTQQ
+380 HTDLALIPLTQQ

-401 ATQNE
+401 ATRDG

-418 RPLRHEG
+418 EEEQIFEVVNSEEG
-425 RTIRPTRSHKHHAPQ
+425 D
-440 GNLRGDILA
+440 L
-449 RVFLQTLLQNFY
+449 VV

>member
-1 MRGCCLRLRC
+1 
-11 GSGLLLRRRADGAIL
+11 
-26 QAKSAKM
+26 
-33 TRKGMGMYMRKG
+33 MRKG
-45 LRRLVGLALAVGLA
+45 LRRLIWAALAVGL
-59 VAVVQLNESREA
+59 VAALVKLGEDREA
-71 LDARQ
+71 LAARQ
-76 AAERTRIEDLYH
+76 AAERTRIENLYH

-121 RSTGS
+121 RATGS

-146 FITRCGD
+146 FVTRCGD

-163 QGRVL
+163 QGRAL
-168 TSEDRQQLQ
+168 TEEDRRQLG
-177 DMRTA
+177 DMRAA

-188 VAGEAIQNGD
+188 VAGEAIQSGD
-198 YVAADNVDT
+198 YVAADNVDA

-236 NQYELTVNTTDR
+236 NRPPQGEIGERITAQQAAERARRLFSDGTVADTVYVPGALPVYELSVQSASR
-248 GQVDLSLTE
+248 GQVSLSLTE
-257 QGGQMLSFM
+257 QGGELLSFM
-266 AAPTGDRNDPPS
+266 GAPTGDKNDPPS
-278 DEESERLKAAAL
+278 DEESEKLKAAAL

-308 YQGVA
+308 YQGAA

-331 KVYLDRENA
+331 KVYMDRETG

-354 RTRDLPKPRITEQQ
+354 RQRALPRPKLTEEE
-368 AAAYVSDSLQVE
+368 AGAYVSGELQVE
-380 QTALALIPLTQQ
+380 HTDLALIPLTQQ

-401 ATQNE
+401 ATKDD
-406 TFYIVYI
+406 TFYIVYV

-418 RPLRHEG
+418 EEEQIFEVINSAEG
-425 RTIRPTRSHKHHAPQ
+425 D
-440 GNLRGDILA
+440 L
-449 RVFLQTLLQNFY
+449 VV